1 MISKIDM
8 KDYGYCGS
16 ETNNEDNSDLVPA
29 RITEVHREL
38 YRAVCMYGEIS
49 AHMKGTFLYSVTDR
63 SDFPAVGDFVL
74 IKYNE
79 YGSSG
84 IVKVLPRKSK
94 FSRNDF
100 SGHAEGFVKTVL
112 EQVVAANF
120 DYVFIMSSLNKDF
133 KLNRIARYLTQA
145 WQSGGIPVIVLTK
158 ADLCDNL
165 EEYVQAVREIAIGV
179 DIIPVSSYTGVGLDR
194 LADYLTPGKTVV
206 FLGMSGVG
214 KSSLVNALAGEKL
227 MDVKEIRE
235 DDARGRHT
243 TTHRQLIKLPSGAMV
258 IDTPGMRELGLW
270 DADEGISAV
279 FSDVEELF
287 ARCRF
292 SDCTHRTEPGCAVLK
307 ALRDG
312 SLPRDR
318 WERYLAQKRES
329 RFADDK
335 KRFLNEKRA
344 RDKSIAKWSRQMKR
358 NGGLEC

>member
-1 MISKIDM
+1 MIDNHINM
-8 KDYGYCGS
+8 QEFGYNGS
-16 ETNNEDNSDLVPA
+16 DSGNGDLIPA

-38 YRAVCMYGEIS
+38 YRAICKYGEVT
-49 AHMKGTFLYSVTDR
+49 AHIKGTFFHNANGK

-74 IKYNE
+74 LKYNE

-84 IVKVLPRKSK
+84 IVEVLPRKSK
-94 FSRNDF
+94 FSRTDF
-100 SGHAEGFVKTVL
+100 SGHAAGFVKTIL

-133 KLNRIARYLTQA
+133 NVNRIARYLTQA

-158 ADLCDNL
+158 ADLCENL
-165 EEYVQAVREIAIGV
+165 EEKINAVREIAIGV
-179 DIIPVSSYTGVGLDR
+179 DIIAVSSYKGFGLDR
-194 LADYLTPGKTVV
+194 LANYLTPGKTIV

-214 KSSLVNALAGEKL
+214 KSSLVNALAGEEL

-243 TTHRQLIKLPSGAMV
+243 TTHRQLIRLPSGAMV

-287 ARCRF
+287 SHCRF
-292 SDCTHRTEPGCAVLK
+292 SDCTHRTEPGCAVRE

-312 SLPRDR
+312 SLSQERWDR
-318 WERYLAQKRES
+318 YNAQKQES
-329 RFADDK
+329 RFVDD
-335 KRFLNEKRA
+335 RTGYLNEKRA
-344 RDKSIAKWSRQMKR
+344 RDKSIAMWSKQMKK
-358 NGGLEC
+358 NGGLRNG